1 MKLGLRDKKVFI
13 TGSTSGIGLEIAKK
27 FSSYGSIVALNSKNE
42 ESLKKAKCFFK
53 DPVEGIQGDMTSE
66 KSASEAIS
74 KFIDKFQ
81 TLDILIC
88 NVGSGKSVPPMTEN
102 LSDWEKSIS
111 LNLLSATNPISASLK
126 HLSKS
131 KGVITCISSIC
142 GDKLIENAP
151 LTYSSAKAA
160 LNRYIINASFYLA
173 KQDIRINGISPG
185 NVLFKGSVWEK
196 KLSDNREEVLKI
208 IKNKVPL
215 NKFVHPNDITE
226 AAAFLSSQVS
236 SSITGQVL
244 VVDGGQSNS

>member
-1 MKLGLRDKKVFI
+1 MKLGLKDKKVFI

-27 FSSYGSIVALNSKNE
+27 FYSYGSIVALNSKNE
-42 ESLKKAKCFFK
+42 ESLKKAKCFFNE
-53 DPVEGIQGDMTSE
+53 PVEGIKGDMTSE
-66 KSASEAIS
+66 KSATEAIN

-88 NVGSGKSVPPMTEN
+88 NVGSGRSVKPLTES

-111 LNLLSATNPISASLK
+111 INLLSATNPISASLK
-126 HLSKS
+126 YLSQS

-142 GDKLIENAP
+142 GDSMIKNAP

-160 LNRYIINASFYLA
+160 LNRYITNASFYLA

-185 NVLFKGSVWEK
+185 NVFFKGSVWEK
-196 KLSDNREEVLKI
+196 KLSENREEVLKM
-208 IKNKVPL
+208 IKNNVPL
-215 NKFVHPNDITE
+215 NKFIHPDDISE
-226 AAAFLSSQVS
+226 AVAFLSSQVS